1 MTRKGKLP
9 DDFCEEKIGL
19 LRRLLALDEIFPA
32 GIDVDN
38 ESLDSFVELTERL
51 SGASPRP
58 LLADLELM
66 AIAIHARYN
75 EHQLERNPAEPLAY
89 PNFSDLPDNL
99 KYSNLRQA
107 QAIYERLEAAGYALR
122 QAGGKGALYELPD
135 EVVEQLARVEHD
147 DWVAERKA
155 SGWTLG
161 PRDPEKRTTPH
172 LVPYDELTEEIKE
185 LDRDA
190 IRNIPE
196 LARSM
201 HLAIYEL

>member
-1 MTRKGKLP
+1 
-9 DDFCEEKIGL
+9 
-19 LRRLLALDEIFPA
+19 
-32 GIDVDN
+32 
-38 ESLDSFVELTERL
+38 
-51 SGASPRP
+51 
-58 LLADLELM
+58 M

-75 EHQLERNPAEPLAY
+75 EHQLERNPGEPLAY
-89 PNFSDLPDNL
+89 PNFSDLPDDL

-122 QAGGKGALYELPD
+122 QAGGKGALYELPG